1 MNAASVIF
9 LSQVWHAERF
19 GRGTLG
25 GTLGDSNEDLL
36 MTVIVSE
43 DYHAK
48 PALEKRSID
57 CISPLD
63 AAREEIRALRVGILN
78 IMPKAETYE
87 FNLLQPL
94 GRSVLQVEPVWIRLR
109 THVYKST
116 NQDHLQ
122 NVYVSFQEA
131 LDSGRLDALIVT
143 GAPVEE
149 IPFEQI
155 LYWDEIVRILRY
167 AHRNIASTLGICWGA
182 LALAKYLGIDKVSYE
197 RKLFGVYETR
207 NLDLSHPVT
216 GGMDD
221 LFLCPQSRHSGIRNE
236 DLERMRDAGA
246 VNLLAYSEETG
257 YTIFESSDRRFLM
270 HLGHPEYHSRRIV
283 EEYLR
288 DRKLGRKDVPYP
300 KNFDVEKPVNCWR
313 THRTEF
319 FSQWLKY
326 VHETT
331 TY

>member
-1 MNAASVIF
+1 
-9 LSQVWHAERF
+9 
-19 GRGTLG
+19 
-25 GTLGDSNEDLL
+25 

-48 PALEKRSID
+48 PALVKRSID
-57 CISPLD
+57 CISPME
-63 AAREEIRALRVGILN
+63 AAREEIRALRIGILN

-131 LDSGRLDALIVT
+131 LEKGRLDGLIVT

-155 LYWDEIVRILRY
+155 L
-167 AHRNIASTLGICWGA
+167 
-182 LALAKYLGIDKVSYE
+182 AKYLGIDKVSYE
-197 RKLFGVYETR
+197 KKLFGVYETR

-221 LFLCPQSRHSGIRNE
+221 VFLCPQSRHSGIRDE
-236 DLERMRDAGA
+236 DLERERDAGV
-246 VNLLAYSEETG
+246 VNLLAYAEETG

-288 DRKLGRKDVPYP
+288 DRKLGRKDVQYP